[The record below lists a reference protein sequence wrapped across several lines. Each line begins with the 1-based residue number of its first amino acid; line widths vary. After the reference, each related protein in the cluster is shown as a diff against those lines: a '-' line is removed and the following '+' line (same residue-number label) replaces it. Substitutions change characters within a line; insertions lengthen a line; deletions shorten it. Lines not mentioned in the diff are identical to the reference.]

1 MKKPI
6 RSDYVKKY
14 GVIGDKLWRMDLI
27 KYNESNAAYK
37 KAQEN
42 KKKLLYVKSKSKYWY
57 AVGRQSFI
65 IFFTLS
71 EFDT

>member
-42 KKKLLYVKSKSKYWY
+42 NRKIALREKSNKY
-57 AVGRQSFI
+57 FK
-65 IFFTLS
+65 
-71 EFDT
+71 

>member
-42 KKKLLYVKSKSKYWY
+42 NRKIALREKQSKY
-57 AVGRQSFI
+57 R
-65 IFFTLS
+65 
-71 EFDT
+71 